1 MSVSQDQVNALVE
14 FRKQFS
20 ALENKYYLNF
30 GAQGVMSDKTL
41 KAILQSYQ
49 FVQENGPLNNRMFGW
64 IVSQAAGIKELIAK
78 TFGAQPLSYALTQ
91 NATEGCNIALWGL
104 DWKPGDRLLLT
115 DSEHNGVVA
124 AAKQLSAR
132 RGVILDYCKV
142 SKSGSDQ
149 SVLENVE
156 ACLKLQPKMFLFSH
170 VLWNTGAVLPAK
182 QIVDLCR
189 NASCICVLDGAQS
202 AGVIPLNMDDI
213 GADVYAMTGHK
224 WLGGPEGVG
233 TMYVKPDAIDLI
245 QPTFVGWRSTV
256 YDGSENPPF
265 LEGAARFELATSP
278 FPLLAGLAEAI
289 TLHNSFADVEA
300 RYKRIV
306 SLARRLREEISA
318 LPGVEFL
325 AAEQNSSLVSFTV
338 KNHSHGQIV
347 KSLEENFKITVRTIP
362 FPDCIRASIHYFS
375 DAEVDML
382 ASGLREILAAQ

>member
-1 MSVSQDQVNALVE
+1 MSASQDQTSTLIE

-20 ALENKYYLNF
+20 ALQNKHYLNF
-30 GAQGVMSDKTL
+30 GAQGVMSEKTL
-41 KAILQSYQ
+41 KAIQESYQ
-49 FVQENGPLNNRMFGW
+49 FVQDNGPLNNRMFGW

-78 TFGAQPLSYALTQ
+78 NFGGQPVSYAITQ
-91 NATEGCNIALWGL
+91 NATEGCNIGLWGL
-104 DWKPGDRLLLT
+104 DWQPGDRLLLT

-132 RGVILDYCKV
+132 RGVILDYCEV
-142 SKSGSDQ
+142 SKATSEQ
-149 SVLENVE
+149 SVLEKVE
-156 ACLKLQPKMFLFSH
+156 ASLKLKPRMFLFSH

-182 QIVDLCR
+182 QLVDLCR
-189 NASCICVLDGAQS
+189 AASCISVVDGAQS
-202 AGVIPLNMDDI
+202 AGVLPLDLEEI

-233 TMYVKPDAIDLI
+233 SMYVRPDAIELI

-265 LEGAARFELATSP
+265 LDGAARFELATSP

-289 TLHNSFADVEA
+289 TLHNTFAEKEA
-300 RYKRIV
+300 RYNRIV
-306 SLARRLREEISA
+306 SLARKLRNEISS

-325 AAEQNSSLVSFTV
+325 SAEQNSSLVSFTV
-338 KNHSHGQIV
+338 MNHSHGQIV

-375 DAEVDML
+375 DSDVERFAAGL
-382 ASGLREILAAQ
+382 AEILAAQ

>member
-1 MSVSQDQVNALVE
+1 MSASQDQTSTLIE

-20 ALENKYYLNF
+20 ALQNKHYLNF
-30 GAQGVMSDKTL
+30 GAQGVMSEKTL
-41 KAILQSYQ
+41 TAIQESYQ
-49 FVQENGPLNNRMFGW
+49 FVQDNGPLNNRMFGW

-78 TFGAQPLSYALTQ
+78 NFGGQPVSYAITQ
-91 NATEGCNIALWGL
+91 NATEGCNIGLWGL
-104 DWKPGDRLLLT
+104 DWQPGDRLLLT

-132 RGVILDYCKV
+132 RGVILDYCEV
-142 SKSGSDQ
+142 SKATSEQ
-149 SVLENVE
+149 SVLEKVE
-156 ACLKLQPKMFLFSH
+156 ASLKLKPRMFLFSH

-182 QIVDLCR
+182 RLVDLCR
-189 NASCICVLDGAQS
+189 AASCISVVDGAQS
-202 AGVIPLNMDDI
+202 AGVLPLDLEEI

-233 TMYVKPDAIDLI
+233 SMYVRPNATELI

-265 LEGAARFELATSP
+265 LDGAARFELATSP

-289 TLHNSFADVEA
+289 TLHNTFAEKEA
-300 RYKRIV
+300 RYNRIV
-306 SLARRLREEISA
+306 SLARKLRDEISS
-318 LPGVEFL
+318 LPDVEFL
-325 AAEQNSSLVSFTV
+325 SAEQNSSLVSFTV

-362 FPDCIRASIHYFS
+362 CPDCIRASIHYFS
-375 DAEVDML
+375 DADAERFAAGL
-382 ASGLREILAAQ
+382 AEILAAQ